1 ELAEKLRPD
10 VRHQGQH
17 QHDDLFR
24 AGPVAADEAG
34 ERGTVVIIV
43 ERDRLETFSFAGMH
57 AQAARD
63 DLRDPV
69 EGRFKIGGVWG
80 HVFCLRPAN
89 SSSRSASLGM
99 VSLGP
104 KSAPSCR

>member
-1 ELAEKLRPD
+1 
-10 VRHQGQH
+10 
-17 QHDDLFR
+17 
-24 AGPVAADEAG
+24 AADEAG

-69 EGRFKIGGVWG
+69 EGRFKIGGVG
-80 HVFCLRPAN
+80 SHVFCLRPDN
-89 SSSRSASLGM
+89 SSSRSASLRM
-99 VSLGP
+99 LSLRP
-104 KSAPSCR
+104 KSARISRASLFHGAEPSAAAVPS